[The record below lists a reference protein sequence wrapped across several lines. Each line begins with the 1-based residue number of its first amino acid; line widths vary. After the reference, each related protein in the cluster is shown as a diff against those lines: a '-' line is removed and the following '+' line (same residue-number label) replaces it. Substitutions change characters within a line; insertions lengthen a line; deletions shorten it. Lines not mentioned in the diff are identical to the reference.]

1 MKNVRISNFYVFF
14 MIKSIHF
21 FCMSE
26 PPDLPAVLLNCGHE
40 TTSSANYRW
49 HGQHRREVTD
59 NPIAIWQ
66 YTVSGQGAI
75 RVGDQV
81 HTLETGKA
89 FLVTVPDDHEYFLP
103 PGSERWEFIFLTV
116 TGTALLD
123 LTRMIHA
130 RNGAVFALFESSA
143 LVREVL
149 EVINLYKT
157 TPLPDSYKA
166 STLAYKF
173 FMMLASELAAV
184 PTGVK
189 NAPLFS
195 EVTDLLTK
203 NPDFCRFSVSDLA
216 NHLGY
221 SRAHFTRKFAA
232 ESNIS
237 PGKFLLD
244 WRLNMAAKILSSQY
258 IQIKAVAYQTGFTDV
273 SHFCRVFRRK
283 YHLSPEEFRRSNS
296 GKA

>member
-1 MKNVRISNFYVFF
+1 MERTILVVDDEKPILEILKFNLEKEGF
-14 MIKSIHF
+14 K
-21 FCMSE
+21 
-26 PPDLPAVLLNCGHE
+26 VL
-40 TTSSANYRW
+40 
-49 HGQHRREVTD
+49 
-59 NPIAIWQ
+59 
-66 YTVSGQGAI
+66 GA
-75 RVGDQV
+75 GDGEEG
-81 HTLETGKA
+81 L
-89 FLVTVPDDHEYFLP
+89 
-103 PGSERWEFIFLTV
+103 I
-116 TGTALLD
+116 
-123 LTRMIHA
+123 
-130 RNGAVFALFESSA
+130 
-143 LVREVL
+143 
-149 EVINLYKT
+149 
-157 TPLPDSYKA
+157 
-166 STLAYKF
+166 LA
-173 FMMLASELAAV
+173 
-184 PTGVK
+184 
-189 NAPLFS
+189 
-195 EVTDLLTK
+195 LTK

>member
-59 NPIAIWQ
+59 KPIAIWQ

-89 FLVTVPDDHEYFLP
+89 FLVTVPDKHIYYLP
-103 PGSERWEFIFLTV
+103 ESSSHWEFLYLT
-116 TGTALLD
+116 GS
-123 LTRMIHA
+123 
-130 RNGAVFALFESSA
+130 GFALIELTYAMQQKFGKILQHSA
-143 LVREVL
+143 QSPTVRKTL
-149 EVINLYKT
+149 EIIREYQEK
-157 TPLPDSYKA
+157 PLPDFCTA
-166 STLAYKF
+166 SAMAYDIW
-173 FMMLASELAAV
+173 MVLYQELNSNSTQDASPLLTAASDYLRRNLLKTPCDVTELAA
-184 PTGVK
+184 
-189 NAPLFS
+189 A
-195 EVTDLLTK
+195 
-203 NPDFCRFSVSDLA
+203 
-216 NHLGY
+216 LGY
-221 SRAHFTRKFAA
+221 SRAHFTRKFTA
-232 ESNIS
+232 ECGMP

-244 WRLNMAAKILSSQY
+244 WRLRMAARILSTEHS
-258 IQIKAVAYQTGFTDV
+258 QIKSAAWRTGFSDV
-273 SHFCRVFRRK
+273 SHFCRVFKQK
-283 YHLSPEEFRRSNS
+283 YGVSPKSFCIGHEE
-296 GKA
+296 